1 MRQEDNS
8 IITLCPSIGQFFIN
22 ELPLLLLCVA
32 MLLIGGLPG
41 CAYSTLLLE
50 FAWLFDFFRRLF
62 QLLDSG
68 NSYETYN

>member
-41 CAYSTLLLE
+41 CAYSTVPCCLSS
-50 FAWLFDFFRRLF
+50 ASCSPSVYST
-62 QLLDSG
+62 DS
-68 NSYETYN
+68 SI

>member
-41 CAYSTLLLE
+41 CAYSCNSQD
-50 FAWLFDFFRRLF
+50 LF
-62 QLLDSG
+62 
-68 NSYETYN
+68 